1 MRYRR
6 EDGCRAWLTCAAW
19 RPEALARILAQY
31 GCAEAVYDR
40 FTREGGAF
48 LGDVANAQQL
58 QWLEEKASPEAIH
71 EMLVVMRRE
80 NMGILSMEDFGY
92 PDALRDIPDPP
103 PLLFYRGNLDCLLG
117 PCITVIGS
125 RSPSPSGMEAAERIA
140 RELSEAGVRVISGLA
155 LGIDG
160 AAHRGCLAGGSPTV
174 AVLGC
179 GLDVNYPAGHRGL
192 KNEIL
197 AKGGALLSEYPPG
210 SPAMQWHFPVRNRIM
225 SGLSRAV
232 VLVEARIRSGSMSTV
247 HHALDQ
253 GREVYAYPGVV
264 GTEWAEGA
272 HQLLREGA
280 NYFAS
285 AQDILED
292 LNLQGQRRQP
302 PAPERQAALPPLNDD
317 QRIVYARLC
326 QGGEQS
332 FDELVQATGLEPSAL
347 SGALTMLQILGIIR
361 ALPGKAYVRT

>member
-19 RPEALARILAQY
+19 QPEALARILARY
-31 GCAEAVYDR
+31 GSAEAVYDR
-40 FTREGGAF
+40 FMREGGTF
-48 LGDVANAQQL
+48 LNEEANAQQL
-58 QWLEEKASPEAIH
+58 QLLRENALPEVIH
-71 EMLVVMRRE
+71 ETMVVMRRE
-80 NMGILSMEDFGY
+80 NMGILSLEDFGY

-103 PLLFYRGNLDCLLG
+103 PLLFYRGDPDCLLG
-117 PCITVIGS
+117 PCVTVIGS
-125 RSPSPSGMEAAERIA
+125 RSPSPAGMEAAERIA

-155 LGIDG
+155 MGIDG

-179 GLDVNYPAGHRGL
+179 GLDVNYPASHRGL
-192 KNEIL
+192 KDEIL
-197 AKGGALLSEYPPG
+197 DRGGLLLSEYPPG
-210 SPAMQWHFPVRNRIM
+210 CPAMQWHFPVRNRIM

-285 AQDILED
+285 AKDILED
-292 LNLQGQRRQP
+292 LNLQEPRHQP
-302 PAPERQAALPPLNDD
+302 PVTERKETLPPLNDD
-317 QRIVYARLC
+317 QRIVYAALC
-326 QGGEQS
+326 RGGEQS
-332 FDELVQATGLEPSAL
+332 FDALVQATGLEPSAL
-347 SGALTMLQILGIIR
+347 SGALTMLQILGMIR
-361 ALPGKAYVRT
+361 ALPGKAYVRA

>member
-19 RPEALARILAQY
+19 RPDTLAQILARH
-31 GCAEAVYDR
+31 GSAEAVYDR
-40 FTREGGAF
+40 FMREGGAF
-48 LGDVANAQQL
+48 LEDVAKPQQL
-58 QWLEEKASPEAIH
+58 QWLSENAPTEVIH
-71 EMLVVMRRE
+71 EMMVVMRRE

-103 PLLFYRGNLDCLLG
+103 PLLFYRGDPDCLVG
-117 PCITVIGS
+117 PCVTIIGS

-140 RELSEAGVRVISGLA
+140 RELSQAGVRVVSGMA

-160 AAHRGCLAGGSPTV
+160 AAHRGCLAGGSPTA

-179 GLDVNYPAGHRGL
+179 GLDVNYPASHRAL
-192 KNEIL
+192 KREIL
-197 AKGGALLSEYPPG
+197 EKGGVLLSEYPPG
-210 SPAMQWHFPVRNRIM
+210 CPAMQWHFPVRNRIM

-253 GREVYAYPGVV
+253 GREVYAYPGVL

-292 LNLQGQRRQP
+292 LNLQEQRHQP
-302 PAPERQAALPPLNDD
+302 PVLEQKAQLPPLNDD
-317 QRIVYARLC
+317 QRAVYTALC
-326 QGGEQS
+326 RGGEQS
-332 FDELVQATGLEPSAL
+332 FDELAQATGLEPSAL
-347 SGALTMLQILGIIR
+347 SGALTMLQILRVIR
-361 ALPGKAYVRT
+361 ALPGKAYVKA